1 MSRFRIRR
9 RRNRRRRRSRRRPIN
24 VLASALTTAGL
35 CAGIGSMFAAVNG
48 EFARASYLIIIAIV
62 FDMLDGPMAKLTNS
76 VSEFGKQL
84 DSLCDLVSFGAAPAV
99 LVYAVYVDEAG
110 ASDAFLAQA
119 GSVMAIIFPV
129 CGALRL
135 ARFTLY
141 QTEKRDYFVGLPI
154 PAAGGTL
161 AAYVLFVHYFEMPQ
175 LFWVAVLGPMSL
187 GLAFLMVST
196 APYPKDRIK
205 TVILAPRY
213 GFRLLLVAAVA
224 IAVFISVSDE
234 SPAVV
239 LFPLMFAYVLLGL
252 YDVGRGYLRRRSLRA
267 MESEE
272 VTDAPPVLDEREDR
286 QPGPD
291 MGDSTGNGA
300 KASSGD
306 GGFEEQ
312 RGWPS

>member
-1 MSRFRIRR
+1 MSKFQVRKK
-9 RRNRRRRRSRRRPIN
+9 RNRRKRRSKRRPIN
-24 VLASALTTAGL
+24 VLASALTIAGL

-62 FDMLDGPMAKLTNS
+62 FDMLDGPVAKLTNS
-76 VSEFGKQL
+76 MSEFGKQL
-84 DSLCDLVSFGAAPAV
+84 DSLCDLASFGGAPAL

-110 ASDAFLAQA
+110 ASNTLLAQA
-119 GSVMAIIFPV
+119 GSIMAIIFPV

-161 AAYVLFVHYFEMPQ
+161 ASYVLFVHYFELPQ
-175 LFWVAVLGPMSL
+175 FFWIAVLGPMSV

-213 GFRLLLVAAVA
+213 GFRLLLVAAVT

-234 SPAVV
+234 SPAVILFPV
-239 LFPLMFAYVLLGL
+239 LFAYILLGV
-252 YDVGRGYLRRRSLRA
+252 YGIGKDYLRRREARPA
-267 MESEE
+267 ESGAETAATPLLQQSGE
-272 VTDAPPVLDEREDR
+272 S
-286 QPGPD
+286 QPNPAEANPAEGQAEATPQE
-291 MGDSTGNGA
+291 
-300 KASSGD
+300 
-306 GGFEEQ
+306 GGGQ
-312 RGWPS
+312 D

>member
-1 MSRFRIRR
+1 MSRFQVRK

-84 DSLCDLVSFGAAPAV
+84 DSLCDLVSFGAAPAL

-110 ASDAFLAQA
+110 APGAFLAQA

-213 GFRLLLVAAVA
+213 GFRLLLVAAVT

-234 SPAVV
+234 SPAVI
-239 LFPLMFAYVLLGL
+239 LFPVLFAYVLLGL
-252 YDVGRGYLRRRSLRA
+252 YGVGKEYLRRRGSRA
-267 MESEE
+267 AESGAE
-272 VTDAPPVLDEREDR
+272 TDPAPLVHQPAESQPNPPEAEPAHDQAGAPPKE
-286 QPGPD
+286 
-291 MGDSTGNGA
+291 
-300 KASSGD
+300 
-306 GGFEEQ
+306 GG
-312 RGWPS
+312 SHD

>member
-1 MSRFRIRR
+1 MSGFRVRKK
-9 RRNRRRRRSRRRPIN
+9 RNRRRRRSKRRPIN

-35 CAGIGSMFAAVNG
+35 CAGIGSMFAALND

-62 FDMLDGPMAKLTNS
+62 FDMLDGPVAKLTKS

-99 LVYAVYVDEAG
+99 LVYSVYVEEAG
-110 ASDAFLAQA
+110 APTALLARA
-119 GSVMAIIFPV
+119 GSVMAIVFPV

-161 AAYVLFVHYFEMPQ
+161 ASYVLFVHYFEVRP
-175 LFWVAVLGPMSL
+175 LFWIAVLGPMSV

-196 APYPKDRIK
+196 ALYPKDRIK

-213 GFRLLLVAAVA
+213 GFRLLLVTAVT

-234 SPAVV
+234 SPAVI
-239 LFPLMFAYVLLGL
+239 LFPVLFAYVLLGL
-252 YDVGRGYLRRRSLRA
+252 YGVAKGYFERRGSRLA
-267 MESEE
+267 E
-272 VTDAPPVLDEREDR
+272 
-286 QPGPD
+286 
-291 MGDSTGNGA
+291 NGA
-300 KASSGD
+300 ESASTTPLHHSQDSQPDRSEAEPTSEHSPQSQEDSGP
-306 GGFEEQ
+306 GE
-312 RGWPS
+312 